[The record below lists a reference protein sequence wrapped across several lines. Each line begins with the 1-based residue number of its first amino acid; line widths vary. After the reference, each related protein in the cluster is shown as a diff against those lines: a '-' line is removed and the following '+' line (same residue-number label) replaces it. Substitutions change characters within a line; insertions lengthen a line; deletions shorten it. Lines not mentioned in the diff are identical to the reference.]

1 MSLRERVQGP
11 GHTLLVDLGLGTQC
25 SGHGRVQS
33 GAESHGGHA
42 RARSTVAVGSLLSR
56 GPGQEE
62 AAPCPRGGP
71 HLLVILLQTLV
82 VFAQRG
88 QVDEGNHV
96 LEAVDPLL
104 AF

>member
-25 SGHGRVQS
+25 SGHGKVRVELKATPDTHRPAQQWQWVPCS
-33 GAESHGGHA
+33 AAA
-42 RARSTVAVGSLLSR
+42 RARR
-56 GPGQEE
+56 RRR
-62 AAPCPRGGP
+62 PCPRGGP

-82 VFAQRG
+82 VFTQRG